1 MALDRLLRLRRQ
13 QSDSAK
19 AEASRLNGDA
29 LRREERMVECQ
40 SAAGAAITGNGGLAM
55 IELLAQASVHAL
67 EARRVAR
74 ARADLAAADAVE
86 AQREMRQIEVVVE
99 NQAKSRARRQAGRAQ
114 EASDEYAARL
124 RRAAR

>member
-13 QSDSAK
+13 KSDLAK

-29 LRREERMVECQ
+29 LQREERMLECQ
-40 SAAGAAITGNGGLAM
+40 NAAGAAITGNGGLAI

-74 ARADLAAADAVE
+74 ARADLAAAEAVE

-99 NQAKSRARRQAGRAQ
+99 HEAKSRARRQAGRAQ